1 MIVLL
6 PDNTWDV
13 YVPFSEGFEVD
24 DRQYASPT
32 YYGKYVDSK
41 RCCLG
46 LWTTFA
52 KCVSI
57 LTAVHRALDAR
68 LPYDVINS
76 LCISCRGYR
85 RIFSRGSCNRANMAT
100 RMVISLID
108 PETHRIAK
116 LPFQRRMLVKTGDK
130 YFFSETGRTRVTLIS
145 ESCVKSATASSA
157 ATFN

>member
-1 MIVLL
+1 MTVL
-6 PDNTWDV
+6 DNVRRLRTTM
-13 YVPFSEGFEVD
+13 FGTRAFLEGFEVY
-24 DRQYASPT
+24 DRQYSSPT

-41 RCCLG
+41 RHCLE
-46 LWTTFA
+46 LRTAFA

-68 LPYDVINS
+68 LPYDVIKS

-108 PETHRIAK
+108 PETHRICEIALSTEDARK
-116 LPFQRRMLVKTGDK
+116 D
-130 YFFSETGRTRVTLIS
+130 GR
-145 ESCVKSATASSA
+145 
-157 ATFN
+157 